1 MNPIVSR
8 YCILVFVAL
17 FGAGVVHAQDKMR
30 LREALLKLK
39 TAKEDTNKVIWLN
52 DVAWDSSY
60 EDLSAGIK
68 YGKQAAELAY
78 KLHYARGYSKAL
90 NVIGATYTDMGDFSK
105 ALETHLENLRY
116 CDSLNIQVM
125 FSAIYM
131 NLANV
136 YARQNNY
143 ERNLY
148 YLKKAIA
155 ECELKKAD
163 KGLSSSLNNLGVTY
177 CQLDSLSKAREAFQR
192 SVAIANNP
200 ASKLDNRQTQLL
212 YALTGLSE
220 VAAREGK
227 FVEADSCIRAA
238 TAILDL
244 MQSDYERAQA
254 FMTFG
259 GVRRLQKRNAES
271 EYYFLKSAE
280 IYHEMGM
287 PDQESIVYGDLS
299 EMYALAGN
307 YKEGLT
313 YYKKY
318 MQAQDTLFS
327 ESIFRHQGELET
339 LYESEKKDREIESL
353 TQDES
358 LNQIYLFGL
367 IGGCVIL
374 TILAFLIWNRSKLR
388 QRINDELAA
397 RKSIIVAKNK
407 DITDSITY
415 ARRIQTA
422 MLPPN
427 DAFKNWFADSFVLN
441 RPRDI
446 VSGDFWW
453 VNERDGELL
462 FAGADCT
469 GHGVPGGFMSVMGAA
484 FLNEITT
491 ENEITDPAEVL
502 GLLRHKVIG
511 SLHQQGDQSRS
522 QDGMD
527 IVFCKYT
534 IQTRQLEFACA
545 NNPLWIARDGK
556 LLEFNA
562 DKFPVGIH
570 HGDLKPFT
578 KQTVVLE
585 PNDKVYIFTDGFA
598 DQFGGVQGKKFK
610 YKQLRDVLLANSTKT
625 MREQHN
631 MLEHVFDEWRGS
643 LGQIDDVLILGIR
656 IA

>member
-1 MNPIVSR
+1 MNPVVFR

-17 FGAGVVHAQDKMR
+17 FGAGVAHAQDKKR
-30 LREALLKLK
+30 LHDALLKLK

-78 KLHYARGYSKAL
+78 KLHYTRGYSKAL
-90 NVIGATYTDMGDFSK
+90 NVIGATYTDMGDVSK
-105 ALETHLENLRY
+105 ALDTHLENLRY
-116 CDSLNIQVM
+116 CDSLNLQEM
-125 FSAIYM
+125 FGAIYM
-131 NLANV
+131 NIANV
-136 YARQNNY
+136 YSRQNNY
-143 ERNLY
+143 ERNLF
-148 YLKKAIA
+148 YLKKAIS
-155 ECELKKAD
+155 ECERKKAD
-163 KGLSSSLNNLGVTY
+163 NGLCTSLNNIGTTY
-177 CQLDSLSKAREAFQR
+177 YQMDSLSKAREAFIR
-192 SVAIANNP
+192 SISIIKNP
-200 ASKLDNRQTQLL
+200 DAKLKSRETQTL
-212 YALTGLSE
+212 YALSGLSL
-220 VAAREGK
+220 VYAREGL
-227 FVEADSCIRAA
+227 FSEADSCIRAA
-238 TAILDL
+238 TVLLDL
-244 MQSDYERAQA
+244 LQSDYERGQA
-254 FMTFG
+254 YISFG
-259 GVRRLQKRNAES
+259 GVRSIQKRYSEA

-280 IYHEMGM
+280 IYQIMGM
-287 PDQESIVYGDLS
+287 PDQESIVYGQLS
-299 EMYALAGN
+299 EMYISTGN
-307 YKEGLT
+307 HREGLT

-318 MQAQDTLFS
+318 MQAKDTLFS
-327 ESIFRHQGELET
+327 ESVFRHQGEMET

-353 TQDES
+353 TQEES

-367 IGGCVIL
+367 IGGCGILAVI
-374 TILAFLIWNRSKLR
+374 AFLIWNRSKLR

-422 MLPPN
+422 MLPPD

-453 VNERDGELL
+453 VNEREGELL

-491 ENEITDPAEVL
+491 ENGITDPAEVL

-511 SLHQQGDQSRS
+511 SLHQQGDQARS

-527 IVFCKYT
+527 IVFCRYIK
-534 IQTRQLEFACA
+534 QTRQLEFACA
-545 NNPLWIARDGK
+545 NNPLWVARDAK

-585 PNDKVYIFTDGFA
+585 PNDKVYVFTDGFA
-598 DQFGGVQGKKFK
+598 DQFGGPHGKKFK
-610 YKQLRDVLLANSTKT
+610 YKQLREVLLTNATKA
-625 MREQHN
+625 MNEQHN
-631 MLEHVFDEWRGS
+631 KLEQVFDEWRGT
-643 LGQIDDVLILGIR
+643 LGQVDDVLILGIQ